1 MLLCLR
7 NGKSIPQLEYPRQR
21 NTACSDPKT
30 FDLPTFVFFLVS
42 CGFIKLL
49 KRSLF
54 ARGKSSIAI
63 LLTTAFLKMFSEKL
77 FHANDNVL
85 SFVSS
90 FHARIRM
97 FFVYE
102 RVTRKRYKDRLQKS
116 FIVVKCETLYTP
128 SVR

>member
-7 NGKSIPQLEYPRQR
+7 NGKSIPQLEYSRQR

-30 FDLPTFVFFLVS
+30 FDLPTFVFFFLVS
-42 CGFIKLL
+42 CGFIELL

-54 ARGKSSIAI
+54 ARGKSSIVI

-77 FHANDNVL
+77 FHTNDNVL

-102 RVTRKRYKDRLQKS
+102 RYKDRLQKS